1 MTPHYS
7 FNPKGSRTHFYPE
20 CGHTSS
26 FASDK
31 KGFTLVE
38 FIAVILLLSVLSL
51 IVVSNSNNAG
61 LEAEVAGAT
70 EVLKNHLRYAQT
82 KAMNS
87 NLSWGLNFSGSAY
100 TLQDSNGVT
109 AILPGDP
116 PQGMTVTASS
126 NPILFENRWGSPG
139 STTITVTVS
148 KNGVSRTITVTK
160 NTGFIP

>member
-1 MTPHYS
+1 MIAFYS
-7 FNPKGSRTHFYPE
+7 SHSKDSLSLISPE
-20 CGHTSS
+20 GGLVSS
-26 FASDK
+26 FASGK
-31 KGFTLVE
+31 QGFTLVE

-51 IVVSNSNNAG
+51 IIVSNSNNAG
-61 LEAEVAGAT
+61 LEAEVSGAT

-87 NLSWGLNFSGSAY
+87 DVSWGLNFSGSSY
-100 TLQDSNGVT
+100 TLQDSTGLT

-116 PQGMTVTASS
+116 SPAMTFAASS

-139 STTITVTVS
+139 SSTITVTVS